1 MDNLTGTL
9 LHHLL
14 EVKEGR
20 RVFENVF
27 QAFDRMV
34 LDGKDR
40 IEPVT
45 VAGRKTL
52 DYKIFREGKRP
63 LVGIHDEINSL
74 VTFVHEA
81 AQGGSAKEMAIVFV
95 GEPGNGKTYLV
106 DTCCRLFRN
115 FHRQEK
121 NWKYTFRFKN
131 LQLLGTYGN
140 IQEIESQTFEDPL
153 ILAMNLFDSKEENM
167 QFLLQQGFSEEQ
179 VRKMYE
185 NYRPLGA
192 CSDYIF
198 REIKE
203 KIGSNSAKDLEEILK
218 FIEVKPVV
226 ISDTQGILT
235 GKYSARDKITSSSVD
250 LLGSREITVALQLA
264 DRNNPYSYAVRK
276 GALGRSAGG
285 GIHFSD
291 ELFKNKIDLIQIYL
305 QVIQNRTIDLDGCIW
320 PIDTLIIATSNNEE
334 FHRFKSQ
341 EGQQPITDRCSI
353 VYMSHTTNYKLQSS
367 LTSYAVG
374 KQGKTTMFGDGL
386 HYDPNFNLASSLG
399 VVMTR
404 LPLSEKLDRI
414 EMLKLAAGERA
425 GEKSLKALAEV
436 VETLNQNPDVTQRF
450 GQRGLGQRD
459 QNRSVLIQTEYME
472 TQRNKCM
479 FAGDAFKALE
489 RVVLDCVNSD
499 GDRKKFLDD
508 LKSAKEL
515 YRQKVKEDIFNAY
528 RGDSE
533 AVKEDVMT
541 YVYMVVG
548 YDESKSS
555 DTQEMWTY
563 TTPVTG
569 EVRSIKIDTK
579 YMNSVEERMGL
590 KSDEDK
596 KSHRATISKVFAQKR
611 AIGQDYDFMDDEKLK
626 SAVTEVRINSDIHGE
641 GSLMGALMNRTKK
654 ENQELYDRMIC
665 VMVGDGTERNKGLGF
680 CDSCSCKSIELYCT
694 KD

>member
-1 MDNLTGTL
+1 MDKLANTLT
-9 LHHLL
+9 HHLS
-14 EVKEGR
+14 EVREEK
-20 RVFENVF
+20 RVFENAF
-27 QAFDRMV
+27 QAFTRMV
-34 LDGKDR
+34 LDGENR

-63 LVGIHDEINSL
+63 LVGMHDELNSL

-131 LQLLGTYGN
+131 LQALGAYGN
-140 IQEIESQTFEDPL
+140 IQEIESQTFEDPM
-153 ILAMNLFDSKEENM
+153 ILAMNLFDSREENL
-167 QFLLQQGFSEEQ
+167 QFFLQQGFSEEQ
-179 VRKMYE
+179 VKKMYE

-198 REIKE
+198 RELKE
-203 KIGSNSAKDLEEILK
+203 KIGGNSSQDLERIIQEC
-218 FIEVKPVV
+218 IEVKPVI

-291 ELFKNKIDLIQIYL
+291 ELFKNKVDLIQIYL

-353 VYMSHTTNYKLQSS
+353 VYMSHNTNYKLQES
-367 LTSYAVG
+367 LTKYAIG
-374 KQGKTTMFGDGL
+374 NQEKTTMFGENL

-404 LPLSEKLDRI
+404 LPLSEKLDRT
-414 EMLKLAAGERA
+414 ETLKLAAGEHA
-425 GEKSLKALAEV
+425 GEKSLKTLAEV
-436 VETLNQNPDVTQRF
+436 VETLSQNPDITRRF

-459 QNRSVLIQTEYME
+459 QNRSILIQTESVE
-472 TQRNKCM
+472 TQQDKCM
-479 FAGDAFKALE
+479 FAGDVFKAYE
-489 RVVLDCVNSD
+489 RVVLDCVTDDN
-499 GDRKKFLDD
+499 DRKKYLED
-508 LKSAKEL
+508 LKVARGL
-515 YRQKVKEDIFNAY
+515 YKQKVKEDIFNAY
-528 RGDSE
+528 RGNSE
-533 AVKEDVMT
+533 AVKEDVLT
-541 YVYMVVG
+541 YVHMVIG
-548 YDESKSS
+548 FDDSKRDS
-555 DTQEMWTY
+555 ELWTY
-563 TTPVTG
+563 TDPATG
-569 EVRSIKIDTK
+569 ELRSIKIDQK

-590 KSDEDK
+590 KNDEGK
-596 KSHRATISKVFAQKR
+596 KSYRATISQKFAK
-611 AIGQDYDFMDDEKLK
+611 AMHTGQNYDFMDDEILK
-626 SAVTEVRINSDIHGE
+626 SAVTDVRINSDIHGE

-654 ENQELYDRMIC
+654 ENQELYERMIK
-665 VMVGDGTERNKGLGF
+665 VMLGNATQAAKGLGF
-680 CDSCSCKSIELYCT
+680 CESCACRTIELYCT